1 MEFPRVTKKECGIS
15 KGSNTSSWNYQG
27 WSLVLSGISRG
38 KVKKRKITGVFQKST
53 YHEVCPCLLFSRIL
67 LQNIAF

>member
-38 KVKKRKITGVFQKST
+38 KVKKRKITGFFKKVHTMK
-53 YHEVCPCLLFSRIL
+53 YVPVCFFSRIL